1 MTSEADTVV
10 LSGGG
15 ELQFIVDDG
24 APHDAE
30 LLVYH
35 HGTPVAGPLSDAM
48 VGAARG
54 CGLRLVEVVRPG
66 YGGSSRRPGRTV
78 ADVAPLVSTVADTLG
93 HARFASFGWSGGGP
107 HVLATAALL
116 PERCVGVVSFAGVAP
131 VDAAGL
137 NWLAGMGE
145 DNWHEFGAALAGDW
159 FIEHFLT
166 EAVAELVDVQGLGVI
181 EAMASLLP
189 EADRRALSA
198 GAAEHMAAEL
208 RWSVAH
214 GPWGWMDDDLAFVAP
229 WGFDPAA
236 ITVPVHVW
244 QGTDDLMVPF
254 AHGQWLA
261 ANLPTARPHLLPGE
275 GHLSL
280 EAHLPSA
287 FSALRDCF

>member
-116 PERCVGVVSFAGVAP
+116 PERCVGVVSFAEIGETHQVKAI
-131 VDAAGL
+131 AAVWVGGEI
-137 NWLAGMGE
+137 WL
-145 DNWHEFGAALAGDW
+145 
-159 FIEHFLT
+159 
-166 EAVAELVDVQGLGVI
+166 
-181 EAMASLLP
+181 
-189 EADRRALSA
+189 
-198 GAAEHMAAEL
+198 
-208 RWSVAH
+208 
-214 GPWGWMDDDLAFVAP
+214 
-229 WGFDPAA
+229 
-236 ITVPVHVW
+236 
-244 QGTDDLMVPF
+244 
-254 AHGQWLA
+254 
-261 ANLPTARPHLLPGE
+261 
-275 GHLSL
+275 
-280 EAHLPSA
+280 
-287 FSALRDCF
+287 